1 MQEGGSERPG
11 WRRGARRGETGHSVQ
26 VSPEMGW
33 EEIGTP
39 LWREISKTEQHYKL
53 HVLLGSASTS

>member
-1 MQEGGSERPG
+1 MEAGGV
-11 WRRGARRGETGHSVQ
+11 AGETGRSVQ